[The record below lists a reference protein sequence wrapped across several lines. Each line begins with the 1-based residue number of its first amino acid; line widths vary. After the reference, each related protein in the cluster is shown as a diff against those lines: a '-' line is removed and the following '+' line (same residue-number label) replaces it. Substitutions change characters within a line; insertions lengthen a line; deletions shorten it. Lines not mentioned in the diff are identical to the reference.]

1 MPLWIYNLTPHQ
13 TKMTKKFT
21 VLLVD
26 DSEHDR
32 LFMCRALDQSSKL
45 TVIREACDGEE
56 AIAYL
61 NGQAAFADRQKYPIP
76 DVLILDLKMPRVT
89 GHDVLRWLQTRT
101 FDKLVVV
108 VLSGSSLPEDV
119 AQSLALGADAY
130 YEKSIFKD
138 ELEAMVCEIEKLVGN
153 L

>member
-1 MPLWIYNLTPHQ
+1 
-13 TKMTKKFT
+13 MTKQFT

-32 LFMCRALDQSSKL
+32 LFMCRALNQSSKL
-45 TVIREACDGEE
+45 TVIWEACDGEE

-61 NGQAAFADRQKYPIP
+61 SGQAAFADRQKHPIP

-89 GHDVLRWLQTRT
+89 GHDVLRWLQPRT
-101 FDKLVVV
+101 FDKLVVI

-130 YEKSIFKD
+130 YKKSVFKE
-138 ELEAMVCEIEKLVGN
+138 ELDAMVREIEKLVGE